1 MGCHEIFRNNEWN
14 KIVLNKFKV
23 EHGIVVRDGDG
34 SKVSV
39 LEYWNHAN
47 GEDVSPEGLQ
57 MLGFAIP
64 FLEIENLVL
73 PRLRIGL
80 RTEVGNFLIP
90 INFAPNSDHYV
101 ISNFW
106 TPISDENVNTLK
118 TVLDGRRLS
127 SGQEL
132 DISDFLY
139 LTNAANNL
147 LIELKYESEVLD
159 SFQEYILDSSIGEN
173 LAFKPYDY
181 QLTGMKWLGSLFD
194 QRIGG
199 LLCDEM
205 GLGKTIQAIGLIEK
219 IRRNNESRVLICVP
233 NSLIVNWSREFKKFA
248 PQLDFHIY
256 LGPDRFLQP
265 HQFDRLKVILT
276 TYDLLVRD
284 FSIFNKTIWDSLI
297 CDEAQFLKN
306 HESQRSQAILS
317 INAVT
322 KFLLTGTPVENSLK
336 DLWTLSN
343 IVYPGILGTQ
353 KSFYNLVDDNPIHA
367 FKIGKGISPLV
378 KRRRVKDVLKDLPEI
393 TSIDHAIQ
401 VNREFALAYDDIRL
415 RRAAITAGADP
426 RTVFLRLRQFC
437 CHPDLVGKG
446 DDILEVP
453 KFQRLNEIM
462 FKIADY
468 DEKVIIFS
476 SFLHSMDILI
486 SYCQVWFPDVW
497 IGTID
502 GVSTPSS
509 QSRMDVIDAFSA
521 QPGFAIL
528 VINPEAGG
536 IGLNITAANHV
547 IHFNLLWNPSK
558 EAQATAR
565 VYRPGQSAEHVFV
578 HRLFYANT
586 VEDRMNR
593 VLEFKRDL
601 ADASMEHPENKDD
614 IDFIEDALQ
623 LSPLS
628 DILAST
634 NGGSSGNIY

>member
-1 MGCHEIFRNNEWN
+1 MG
-14 KIVLNKFKV
+14 KVALDKFKIEGGV
-23 EHGIVVRDGDG
+23 VVREKDG
-34 SKVSV
+34 SKVSM
-39 LEYWNHAN
+39 LDYWNYAD
-47 GEDVSPEGLQ
+47 GEDISPDGLQ

-64 FLEIENLVL
+64 YLEIENSDS
-73 PRLRIGL
+73 PKLRIGL
-80 RTEVGNFLIP
+80 RTEVGNFLVPTSFECLSDHHVISDFWIP
-90 INFAPNSDHYV
+90 ISPESLR
-101 ISNFW
+101 SL
-106 TPISDENVNTLK
+106 EK
-118 TVLDGRRLS
+118 VLDGRKLS

-139 LTNAANNL
+139 LVNAANNS
-147 LIELKYESEVLD
+147 LIELKYEPEVTD
-159 SFQEYILDSSIGEN
+159 SFQQVIFDSSIGET

-205 GLGKTIQAIGLIEK
+205 GLGKTLQAIGLIEK
-219 IRRNNESRVLICVP
+219 IQRNHESKGLICVP
-233 NSLIVNWSREFKKFA
+233 SSLIVNWSREFKKFA
-248 PQLDFHIY
+248 PQIEFHVY
-256 LGPDRFLQP
+256 SGPNRFLQP
-265 HQFDRLKVILT
+265 SQFQKLNIVLT

-284 FSIFNKTIWDSLI
+284 FAVFQKLNWDTLI

-306 HESQRSQAILS
+306 HDSQRSQAVLRLS
-317 INAVT
+317 AVT

-343 IVYPGILGTQ
+343 IVYPGILGSQ
-353 KSFYNLVDDNPIHA
+353 KSFANLVDDNPIHA
-367 FKIGKGISPLV
+367 FKIGKGISPLI
-378 KRRRVKDVLKDLPEI
+378 KRRRVKDVLRDLPEI
-393 TSIDHAIQ
+393 TSVDHAIE
-401 VNREFALAYDDIRL
+401 VNREFAIAYDDIRL
-415 RRAAITAGADP
+415 RRAPITLGADP

-446 DDILEVP
+446 DEILEIP
-453 KFQRLNEIM
+453 KFQRLNEIL
-462 FKIADY
+462 FKISEY
-468 DEKVIIFS
+468 EQKVIIFS
-476 SFLHSMDILI
+476 SFLKSMDMLT
-486 SYCQVWFPDVW
+486 SYCQVWFPNTW

-502 GVSTPSS
+502 GVSTPTS
-509 QSRMDVIDAFSA
+509 QSRMDVIDEFSR
-521 QPGFAIL
+521 QNGFAIL

-565 VYRPGQSAEHVFV
+565 VYRPGQTAEHVFV

-593 VLEFKRDL
+593 VLEFKKDL
-601 ADASMEHPENKDD
+601 ANASMEHPEDKED
-614 IDFIEDALQ
+614 IDFIEDALK

-628 DILAST
+628 DILATT
-634 NGGSSGNIY
+634 NGGTSGNIY